1 MIKTTKTKTF
11 DTETATLIKKVS
23 VGNFG
28 DPTGYETTMYQTP
41 EGDYFLYVNGGA
53 ESLYPTEKI
62 TSLCKA
68 KALKWI
74 EENN

>member
-1 MIKTTKTKTF
+1 MIKVTKTKTF
-11 DTETATLIKKVS
+11 DTETASLIKKVT
-23 VGNFG
+23 VGSFG
-28 DPTGYETTMYQTP
+28 DPAGYENTLYQTS

-53 ESLYPTEKI
+53 ESPFPTEKI

-74 EENN
+74 EEN